1 MNTANAPEGGLSGT
15 SQDLVILSS
24 AMYEAS
30 GGQKN
35 CQNSHW
41 SGIDVLYVILRGKG
55 TVRIVRNRVVLDNF
69 FVHRLE
75 ASRAKKKTVLP
86 AAGSMTAR
94 W

>member
-1 MNTANAPEGGLSGT
+1 MNIANAPEGGLSGT

-30 GGQKN
+30 
-35 CQNSHW
+35 
-41 SGIDVLYVILRGKG
+41 
-55 TVRIVRNRVVLDNF
+55 
-69 FVHRLE
+69 
-75 ASRAKKKTVLP
+75 RAKKKTVLP

>member
-30 GGQKN
+30 
-35 CQNSHW
+35 
-41 SGIDVLYVILRGKG
+41 
-55 TVRIVRNRVVLDNF
+55 
-69 FVHRLE
+69 
-75 ASRAKKKTVLP
+75 RAKKKKTVLP